1 MSKQHSPNRLQ
12 PMIDPRKLAVQGVT
26 LDGYIPSKSAE
37 RLRDAVLGYENDQI
51 KVTLQF
57 GRDLEKH
64 LTITGHAEAH
74 ISVQCQRCL
83 QPMSYLLA
91 TDINLAVVRTEESA
105 RELPSYL
112 EPLIVSEEKVSTS
125 QIVEEELLLAM
136 PIVMYHPA
144 SDCQVDYNVAQ
155 NNVSQNRVAQ
165 NSEDNE
171 NFSAKETE
179 KDNPFSILEKLKGKL
194 SE

>member
-1 MSKQHSPNRLQ
+1 MSKQHLPNRIK

-37 RLRDAVLGYENDQI
+37 RLRDAVLGYEDDQI

-64 LTITGHAEAH
+64 LTITGHAETSV
-74 ISVQCQRCL
+74 SVQCQRCL
-83 QPMSYLLA
+83 QPMPYLLA
-91 TDINLAVVRTEESA
+91 TNISLAVVRTEDAA

-112 EPLIVSEEKVSTS
+112 EPLIVTEEKVSTS
-125 QIVEEELLLAM
+125 HIVEEELLLAM
-136 PIVMYHPA
+136 PLVMYHPSA
-144 SDCQVDYNVAQ
+144 DCQMDYKI
-155 NNVSQNRVAQ
+155 SQNI
-165 NSEDNE
+165 EDNE
-171 NFSAKETE
+171 NISALKTEKETE
-179 KDNPFSILEKLKGKL
+179 KDNPFSILEQLKGKL